1 MSPQSNR
8 QHLNSDDCRKTV
20 IYMPFCAALWCVQ
33 YFDCS
38 QLELPRVLQYSSNY
52 SSSFFYY
59 LSTRNFLFPVII
71 STSGG
76 RSQSLSAIVNSCEV
90 HIGLASG
97 HFCCSLADC
106 RLPRCNTVSWPASTW
121 ALPSTVASLAVR
133 QFPLLTAYFLQ
144 RSISG
149 GYTRLSSNS
158 KAAAVFTI
166 HAIRAQC
173 ELF

>member
-90 HIGLASG
+90 HIASG

-106 RLPRCNTVSWPASTW
+106 RLPRCNHCQLASQHVG
-121 ALPSTVASLAVR
+121 STVNGCQLGS
-133 QFPLLTAYFLQ
+133 T
-144 RSISG
+144 SIS
-149 GYTRLSSNS
+149 
-158 KAAAVFTI
+158 FTYCI
-166 HAIRAQC
+166 F
-173 ELF
+173 LTT